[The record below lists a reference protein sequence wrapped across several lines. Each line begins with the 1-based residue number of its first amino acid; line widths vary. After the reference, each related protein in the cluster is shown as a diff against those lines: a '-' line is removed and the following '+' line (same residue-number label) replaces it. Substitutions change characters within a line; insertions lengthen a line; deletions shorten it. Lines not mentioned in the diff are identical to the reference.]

1 MVYSI
6 DDDGNIEFNE
16 FLKLCKGKKRNKT
29 HMKTEQPK
37 TTKLKEKKEDD
48 VIFSFFQQLTNG
60 ELQPSKDM
68 KVGFNVYY
76 SQERRKKLLDAI
88 LGGQD
93 DKETKQG
100 KKILDNY
107 RLQLDEKMKKFK
119 QDRYESLS
127 QNGSVDDLEQ
137 FNFNCQ
143 RLEDFENNTVSPSAL
158 ERLLDEMQQQRQA
171 LAL

>member
-6 DDDGNIEFNE
+6 DDDGNIEFDE
-16 FLKLCKGKKRNKT
+16 FLKLCKGKKRNQT
-29 HMKTEQPK
+29 HTKTEQPK
-37 TTKLKEKKEDD
+37 ASKLIEKKEDD

-60 ELQPSKDM
+60 DLQPSKEM

-76 SQERRKKLLDAI
+76 SQERRKKILDAI

-107 RLQLDEKMKKFK
+107 RQQLD
-119 QDRYESLS
+119 D
-127 QNGSVDDLEQ
+127 
-137 FNFNCQ
+137 
-143 RLEDFENNTVSPSAL
+143 
-158 ERLLDEMQQQRQA
+158 
-171 LAL
+171 